1 MGRKGSCYELLNLS
15 KVSDASRVVHLVL
28 LHFHHFGSTMK
39 LLISRQR
46 NKQGYVPLHRYV
58 EDCILYL
65 KFKVPCTVKCKQ
77 GYKQKS
83 ILLWRNQ
90 NGNLLKCLSVP
101 ICVSNSTSISFEAF
115 QINDAGKSTSC
126 FIRSFKSKIM
136 PCKLKVNVFYFST
149 MILYPCFIL

>member
-15 KVSDASRVVHLVL
+15 KVSDASSVVHLVL

-90 NGNLLKCLSVP
+90 NGNLLKCLFRF
-101 ICVSNSTSISFEAF
+101 VSRIAQVFPL
-115 QINDAGKSTSC
+115 
-126 FIRSFKSKIM
+126 RLFKSMM
-136 PCKLKVNVFYFST
+136 PENLLRVLFVHSIAELCLAN
-149 MILYPCFIL
+149 